1 MCIVNYG
8 IACTVAARKSY
19 EMAGVTAR
27 DIDLGGA
34 SLAGPCPVNADGGN
48 IAEGIPPARTA

>member
-8 IACTVAARKSY
+8 MACTVAARKSY

-34 SLAGPCPVNADGGN
+34 SLAGPCPVTKCAVACRVGTR
-48 IAEGIPPARTA
+48 ILT